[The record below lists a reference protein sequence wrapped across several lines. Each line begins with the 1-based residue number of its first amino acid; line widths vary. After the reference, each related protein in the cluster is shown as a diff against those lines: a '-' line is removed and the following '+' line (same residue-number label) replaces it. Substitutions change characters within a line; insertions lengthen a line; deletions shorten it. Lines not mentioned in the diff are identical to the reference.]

1 MKSIEFQSNLF
12 TCPAEFLRCDFF
24 NSNLE
29 VVSVD
34 TIGGVMIDHFGRVPE
49 KGETFQID
57 RLKISVLEADNRRIY
72 RVTVDQTISNETN
85 LTKSK
90 EEFHG

>member
-1 MKSIEFQSNLF
+1 MILTF
-12 TCPAEFLRCDFF
+12 FF

-49 KGETFQID
+49 KGASFQID
-57 RLKISVLEADNRRIY
+57 RLKLSVLEADNRRIY
-72 RVTVDQTISNETN
+72 RVTVDQKISNGTN
-85 LTKSK
+85 LTKLN
-90 EEFHG
+90 EEFYD